1 MVETF
6 SEHQGKKSLEKM
18 ETKEGLY
25 NPYVKEL
32 VEAHKMA
39 KKLCQEYNKMRYDD
53 FKGRKKHMREIIK
66 TVGKN
71 FLIEPDFWC
80 DYGYNITLGENFYS
94 NHNLVILDCAPVI
107 FGDNVM
113 VGPNCSFYAVNHPLS
128 ASERNTG
135 MEYALSIEVGDNV
148 WIGGNVVVLPGV
160 KIGKNTTIGAGSV
173 VTKDIPENVL
183 AVGNPCRVV
192 RELKP

>member
-1 MVETF
+1 
-6 SEHQGKKSLEKM
+6 M

-32 VEAHKMA
+32 VEARKTA
-39 KKLCQEYNKMRYDD
+39 KRLCQEYNKTRYEN
-53 FKGRKKHMREIIK
+53 FKSRKKQIREIVK
-66 TVGKN
+66 AAGKN

-94 NHNLVILDCAPVI
+94 NHNLVILDCAPVT
-107 FGDNVM
+107 FGNNVM
-113 VGPNCSFYAVNHPLS
+113 LGPNCSFYAVNHPLS

-135 MEYALSIEVGDNV
+135 MEYALPIEVGDNV

-173 VTKDIPENVL
+173 VTQDIPENVL